1 MPDDP
6 IKAAL
11 EAAALAVMNDAERHH
26 AQVWHEGKPG
36 PGAMAEAARAVAT
49 FLRALPDWHE
59 VPPGRSVS
67 AAYLRALAAA
77 VEEAA
82 RDE

>member
-1 MPDDP
+1 MSGPAMTADP

-36 PGAMAEAARAVAT
+36 PGAKAEAARAVAA
-49 FLRALPDWHE
+49 FLRAAGMDGHLSGAHA
-59 VPPGRSVS
+59 V
-67 AAYLRALAAA
+67 AAA

-82 RDE
+82 RDG